1 MAVNIGPK
9 IGVDGEA
16 EYRRQINQII
26 QQSKTLE
33 SQMKL
38 VASSFTSA
46 TSAEEKSAKTSAV
59 LTKQIEVQRAR
70 VKLLAEQ
77 TGKAAAKYGE
87 ADIRTQKYQEQL
99 NKATASLNKMQNEL
113 RDTSRGV
120 EELSNSEEKGSKKTK
135 DFAGSIKD
143 VFSSAANKGAGGALT
158 FGKAIMAHIIAEGVI
173 AGVKALAAAMK
184 KLVEVTIDLGKQS
197 VQAFAEYEQLVG
209 GVDTLFKSSSMQ
221 VQQYANDA
229 YKSAGLS
236 ANEYMETVTSFS
248 ASLIQ
253 SLGGDTEEAA
263 KLANMAIIDMSDN
276 ANKMGTDMT
285 SIQNAYQGFA
295 KQNYTMLDN
304 LKLGYGG
311 TAREMARLVNESG
324 VLGDALIDLED
335 TTGLGAALQDVGY
348 AKIVEAI
355 HAVQVEMDI
364 TGTTAKEAASTIQ
377 GSSNA
382 MKSAWRNLLTGMS
395 ADNLSLDKL
404 VKNAVDSIKTY
415 ADNLLPRIQI
425 MAPRLAEGMTQLING
440 LIPYISPAIESL
452 LPAVMQGIGGLIS
465 GIVGALPAVAQA
477 LSAVVPMLVDQIIV
491 LLPQII
497 SAGLE
502 IVTALAAGIGDN
514 LPVIIPAV
522 VDAVFEIASNLV
534 ANIDK
539 VILAAGKIIAGL
551 AQGLIEAIPHLVY
564 RIPEIIAAI
573 AAGLMKGMARI
584 VEAGANLLQGIWKG
598 ILSAKDWLVE
608 KIKGLAGDIVG
619 WFKGFL
625 GIHSPSKV
633 FADEVGKFIPPG
645 ITLGVEQAMPRAMR
659 AMGDE
664 LAALTDIPLP
674 GAGSTTTTNMGGVVL
689 NVYGAEGQD
698 VNALA
703 DAVMYRLQSAVDRRE
718 AVFA

>member
-120 EELSNSEEKGSKKTK
+120 EDLGEDMN
-135 DFAGSIKD
+135 
-143 VFSSAANKGAGGALT
+143 V
-158 FGKAIMAHIIAEGVI
+158 GKS
-173 AGVKALAAAMK
+173 KALSFGDVLKANLASEFIVSGIKAMASAIKEAASA
-184 KLVEVTIDLGKQS
+184 LAELGKQS
-197 VQAFAEYEQLVG
+197 IMGFAEQEQLIG
-209 GVDTLFKSSSMQ
+209 GVDTLFKESSAQ
-221 VQQYANDA
+221 VQRYANEA
-229 YKSAGLS
+229 YKTAGLS
-236 ANEYMETVTSFS
+236 ANQYMETVTSFS
-248 ASLIQ
+248 ASLLQ
-253 SLGGDTEEAA
+253 SMGGDTQAA
-263 KLANMAIIDMSDN
+263 AEKANRAITDMSDN
-276 ANKMGTDMT
+276 ANKVGTDMT

-311 TAREMARLVNESG
+311 TKQEMERLVAEAAAMTEEQEKLN
-324 VLGDALIDLED
+324 VAVNAGDLSFSN
-335 TTGLGAALQDVGY
+335 
-348 AKIVEAI
+348 IVDAI
-355 HAVQVEMDI
+355 SVVQEHLDI
-364 TGTTAKEAASTIQ
+364 AGTTADEAATTIQ
-377 GSSNA
+377 GSANA
-382 MKSAWRNLLTGMS
+382 MKSAWRNLITGMS
-395 ADNLSLDKL
+395 NENLDLGELVQNTIDSINIFADNLTTRLQIMLPRFAEGLNKL
-404 VKNAVDSIKTY
+404 VT
-415 ADNLLPRIQI
+415 
-425 MAPRLAEGMTQLING
+425 G
-440 LIPYISPAIESL
+440 LIPYVGPALELL
-452 LPAVMQGIGGLIS
+452 LPSLVQGIGGLVS
-465 GIVGALPAVAQA
+465 GIVQALPA
-477 LSAVVPMLVDQIIV
+477 AVEAITAVIPMLVEQLTI

-497 SAGLE
+497 SAGVE
-502 IVTALAAGIGDN
+502 IIAALASGIGEN
-514 LPVIIPAV
+514 LPTLIPAV
-522 VDAVFEIASNLV
+522 VDAIITITEGLLDH
-534 ANIDK
+534 IDLL
-539 VILAAGKIIAGL
+539 IIAAGQLIVGL
-551 AQGLIEAIPHLVY
+551 AEGLIKAIPRLIG
-564 RIPEIIAAI
+564 RLPEIISAI
-573 AAGLMKGMARI
+573 VNGL
-584 VEAGANLLQGIWKG
+584 L
-598 ILSAKDWLVE
+598 
-608 KIKGLAGDIVG
+608 KGLAAIGEVGLELVKGLFNGISNAAKWLYEKVKGWASSVVG
-619 WFKGFL
+619 WIKDFF

-703 DAVMYRLQSAVDRRE
+703 DAVMYRLQSAVERKE

>member
-59 LTKQIEVQRAR
+59 LTKQIEVQRDR

-87 ADIRTQKYQEQL
+87 SDAKTQKWQQAL
-99 NKATASLNKMQNEL
+99 NEATASLNKMQNEL

-120 EELSNSEEKGSKKTK
+120 EDLGEDMNVGKSKALSFGDMLKANV
-135 DFAGSIKD
+135 A
-143 VFSSAANKGAGGALT
+143 SAAIVAGI
-158 FGKAIMAHIIAEGVI
+158 KAVASAIKEAAS
-173 AGVKALAAAMK
+173 ALA
-184 KLVEVTIDLGKQS
+184 DLGKQS
-197 VQAFAEYEQLVG
+197 IMGFAEQEQLIG
-209 GVDTLFKSSSMQ
+209 GVDTLFKESSAQ

-229 YKSAGLS
+229 YKTAGLS
-236 ANEYMETVTSFS
+236 ANQYMETVTSFS
-248 ASLIQ
+248 ASLLQ
-253 SLGGDTEEAA
+253 SLGGDTAA
-263 KLANMAIIDMSDN
+263 AAQKADQAITDMSDN

-311 TAREMARLVNESG
+311 TKQEMERLLADAEKFSG
-324 VLGDALIDLED
+324 IKYDISS
-335 TTGLGAALQDVGY
+335 Y
-348 AKIVEAI
+348 ADIVDAI
-355 HAVQVEMDI
+355 HVVQTEMGI
-364 TGTTAKEAASTIQ
+364 TGTTAKEAATTIQ
-377 GSSNA
+377 GSSAA
-382 MKSAWRNLLTGMS
+382 MKSAWSNLLTGMS
-395 ADNLSLDKL
+395 NENLNLDKL
-404 VKNAVDSIKTY
+404 VQNVIDSVNTF
-415 ADNLLPRIQI
+415 ADNLIPRLQIMLPRF
-425 MAPRLAEGMTQLING
+425 AEGLNKLVTG
-440 LIPYISPAIESL
+440 LIPYVGPALELL
-452 LPAVMQGIGGLIS
+452 LPSLVQGIGGLVS
-465 GIVGALPAVAQA
+465 GIVQALPA
-477 LSAVVPMLVDQIIV
+477 AVEAITAVIPMLVEQLTI

-497 SAGLE
+497 SAGVE
-502 IVTALAAGIGDN
+502 IIAALASGIGEN
-514 LPVIIPAV
+514 LPTLIPAV
-522 VDAVFEIASNLV
+522 VDAIITITEGLLDH
-534 ANIDK
+534 IDLL
-539 VILAAGKIIAGL
+539 IIAAGQLIVGL
-551 AQGLIEAIPHLVY
+551 AKGLIEAIPRLIE
-564 RIPEIIAAI
+564 RLPEIISAI
-573 AAGLMKGMARI
+573 VNGL
-584 VEAGANLLQGIWKG
+584 L
-598 ILSAKDWLVE
+598 
-608 KIKGLAGDIVG
+608 KGLAAIGEVGLELVKGLFNGISNAAKWLYEKVKGWASSVVG
-619 WFKGFL
+619 WIKDFF

-664 LAALTDIPLP
+664 LAALTDVPLP

-703 DAVMYRLQSAVDRRE
+703 DAVMYRLQSAVERRE

>member
-38 VASSFTSA
+38 VASQFTA
-46 TSAEEKSAKTSAV
+46 TTTAEEKNAKTASV
-59 LTKQIEVQRAR
+59 LTKQIEVQRDR

-99 NKATASLNKMQNEL
+99 NKATASLNKMQSEL

-120 EELSNSEEKGSKKTK
+120 EDLGE
-135 DFAGSIKD
+135 DMD
-143 VFSSAANKGAGGALT
+143 V
-158 FGKAIMAHIIAEGVI
+158 GKS
-173 AGVKALAAAMK
+173 KALSFGDVLKANLASEFIVSGIKAMASAIKEAASA
-184 KLVEVTIDLGKQS
+184 LVDLGKQS
-197 VQAFAEYEQLVG
+197 IMGFAEQEQLIG
-209 GVDTLFKSSSMQ
+209 GVDTLFKESSAQ
-221 VQQYANDA
+221 VQQYANEA
-229 YKSAGLS
+229 YKTAGLS

-248 ASLIQ
+248 ASLLQ
-253 SLGGDTEEAA
+253 SMGGDTQAA
-263 KLANMAIIDMSDN
+263 AEKANRAITDMSDN

-311 TAREMARLVNESG
+311 TKQEMERLLADAEKFSG
-324 VLGDALIDLED
+324 IKYDISS
-335 TTGLGAALQDVGY
+335 Y
-348 AKIVEAI
+348 ADIVDAI
-355 HAVQVEMDI
+355 HVVQTEMDI
-364 TGTTAKEAASTIQ
+364 TGTTAKEAATTIQ
-377 GSSNA
+377 GSSAA
-382 MKSAWRNLLTGMS
+382 MKSAWSNLLTGMS
-395 ADNLSLDKL
+395 NENLNLDELVQNVIDSVNTFADNLIPRLQIMLPRFAEGLNKL
-404 VKNAVDSIKTY
+404 VT
-415 ADNLLPRIQI
+415 
-425 MAPRLAEGMTQLING
+425 G
-440 LIPYISPAIESL
+440 LIPYVGPALELL
-452 LPAVMQGIGGLIS
+452 LPSLVQGIGGLVS
-465 GIVGALPAVAQA
+465 GIVQALPA
-477 LSAVVPMLVDQIIV
+477 AVEAITAVIPMLVEQLTI

-497 SAGLE
+497 SAGVE
-502 IVTALAAGIGDN
+502 IIAALASGIGEN
-514 LPVIIPAV
+514 LPTLIPAV
-522 VDAVFEIASNLV
+522 VDAIITITEGLLDH
-534 ANIDK
+534 IDLL
-539 VILAAGKIIAGL
+539 IIAAGQLIGGL
-551 AQGLIEAIPHLVY
+551 AQGLVEAIPRLIG
-564 RIPEIIAAI
+564 RLPEIIGSI
-573 AAGLMKGMARI
+573 VKGL
-584 VEAGANLLQGIWKG
+584 L
-598 ILSAKDWLVE
+598 
-608 KIKGLAGDIVG
+608 KGLAAIGAVGQELVEGLFNGISNAATWLYEKVKGWASSVVG
-619 WFKGFL
+619 WIKDFF